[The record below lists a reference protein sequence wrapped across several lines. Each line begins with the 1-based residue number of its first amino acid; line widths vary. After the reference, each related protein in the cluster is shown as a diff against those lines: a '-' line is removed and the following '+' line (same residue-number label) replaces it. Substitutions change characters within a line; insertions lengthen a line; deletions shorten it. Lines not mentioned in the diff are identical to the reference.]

1 MKHGLI
7 ACALLSTAIPFA
19 GCHISGGQEC
29 LAPGG
34 IVFPHKW
41 VGQIDRSK
49 FNEPSGIVYHPIR
62 GTLFVVGDEG
72 DLCEMTG
79 KGVLVKKKLSDRR
92 GPAGQ
97 RPDYEG
103 ITCDPATGLL
113 YVAVE
118 GQETIIEVDPETFE
132 TKRTF
137 RLERVLNGK
146 TLMKKGGQGIE
157 GITFVPDPQHPEGG
171 TFYVA
176 HQSFTLENPGEVSG
190 ILEVELPLRTASHDD
205 PRGKTLRCFS
215 LGVIDLSG
223 LHYDKATDRVYVISD
238 ATNTLWE
245 ITRQGR
251 IVRRYAFPGDS
262 QEGIAVDPGGYVYI
276 AQDSGGILKIE
287 WLRR

>member
-1 MKHGLI
+1 MKHGLM
-7 ACALLSTAIPFA
+7 ACALLAAPIALA
-19 GCHISGGQEC
+19 GCHMSGGRAC
-29 LAPGG
+29 LAPSG
-34 IVFPHKW
+34 IVFPHRW
-41 VGQIDRSK
+41 VGQIDRHN

-79 KGVLVKKKLSDRR
+79 KGVLVKKKLSERH

-97 RPDYEG
+97 KQDYEG
-103 ITCDPATGLL
+103 ITCDPSTGLL

-118 GQETIIEVDPETFE
+118 GRETIVEIDPETLE

-137 RLERVLNGK
+137 HLERALDGE
-146 TLMKKGGQGIE
+146 TLMKEGGQGIE
-157 GITFVPDPQHPEGG
+157 GITFVPNPQHPEGG

-176 HQSFTLENPGEVSG
+176 HQSFSLENPGEVSG
-190 ILEVELPLRTASHDD
+190 VLEVELPLRTASHGD
-205 PRGKTLRCFS
+205 PKGKILRCLR

-223 LHYDKATDRVYVISD
+223 LHYDPDTDRLYVISD
-238 ATNTLWE
+238 ATNTFWE
-245 ITRQGR
+245 VTRKGK

-262 QEGIAVDPGGYVYI
+262 QEGIAVDAQGHVYI
-276 AQDSGGILKIE
+276 AQDSGGIVKIE